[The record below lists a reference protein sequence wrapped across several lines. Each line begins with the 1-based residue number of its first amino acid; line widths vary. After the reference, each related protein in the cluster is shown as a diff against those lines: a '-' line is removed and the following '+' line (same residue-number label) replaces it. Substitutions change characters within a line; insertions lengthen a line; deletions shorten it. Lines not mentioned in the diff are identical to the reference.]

1 MEKRTDWYEH
11 PEYYEAIFGTDTVR
25 EADFLQALS
34 ARHGTGGSQWLEPA
48 CGAGRLVAEAAS
60 RGMKVAGYDISEAML
75 AHARKRL
82 TPAERR
88 RVKLAPSRMEEFF
101 EPALE
106 GKVDVAHNLVSTF
119 RYLDSEAAALAH
131 LKGTRRLLK
140 PNGIYVL
147 GFHLTDYSRSVP
159 EHERWLGRVGKDKVV
174 CNTHEGLPDR
184 RARRSP
190 MRNRLRITGPGKD
203 WLIETTWFFRT
214 YDAAQAGKLFRD
226 AGLSVVAAYDFDYD
240 VSSPVARGSRRLD
253 RVFVLRPDAG
263 SVEQGASENAPA
275 RKVVAA
281 AKKPV
286 PKVTPEKKV
295 AVPRKTSPARKV
307 AAAAKKPAAKVT
319 PEKKVAAPRKTSPAR
334 KVAATKKVAT
344 APDATTPTKKLAT
357 APDAT
362 PPTKKLAT
370 APDATPPTKKPT
382 RRRS

>member
-60 RGMKVAGYDISEAML
+60 RGLKVAGYDISEAML

-101 EPALE
+101 EPSLE

-140 PNGIYVL
+140 PDGIYVL
-147 GFHLTDYSRSVP
+147 GFHLTDYSRRVP

-226 AGLSVVAAYDFDYD
+226 AGLRVVAAYDFDYD
-240 VSSPVARGSRRLD
+240 LSSPVQRGSRRLD
-253 RVFVLRPDAG
+253 RVFVLRPEPGA
-263 SVEQGASENAPA
+263 VEQGAPEKTSAS
-275 RKVVAA
+275 KVVATKRQA
-281 AKKPV
+281 ATEKVASVRKSSAKKAKPGATL
-286 PKVTPEKKV
+286 K
-295 AVPRKTSPARKV
+295 
-307 AAAAKKPAAKVT
+307 KKPA
-319 PEKKVAAPRKTSPAR
+319 
-334 KVAATKKVAT
+334 
-344 APDATTPTKKLAT
+344 
-357 APDAT
+357 
-362 PPTKKLAT
+362 
-370 APDATPPTKKPT
+370 
-382 RRRS
+382 RRSS